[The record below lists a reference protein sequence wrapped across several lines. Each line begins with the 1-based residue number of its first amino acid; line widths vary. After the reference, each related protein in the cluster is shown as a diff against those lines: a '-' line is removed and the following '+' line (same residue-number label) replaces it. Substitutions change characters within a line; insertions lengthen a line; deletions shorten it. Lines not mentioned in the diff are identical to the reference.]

1 MVFDY
6 NPAPSEL
13 SSENYAYAMFSPLKF
28 GGCLCVCGSL
38 RPAKC
43 DKNLRLCATV
53 FPGQL
58 YLRRFSGKNGL
69 GSPNLLLLRRS
80 MAYQS
85 GSCFRLMACSSG
97 SPSFARAE
105 AVEPIWVR
113 EKHEHRAS
121 CASDFSGGGELS
133 VRQVV
138 LMDLVQSLRL
148 YRQFSPKFGGVGSA
162 SFARAGRIDVI

>member
-1 MVFDY
+1 
-6 NPAPSEL
+6 
-13 SSENYAYAMFSPLKF
+13 
-28 GGCLCVCGSL
+28 
-38 RPAKC
+38 
-43 DKNLRLCATV
+43 
-53 FPGQL
+53 
-58 YLRRFSGKNGL
+58 
-69 GSPNLLLLRRS
+69 
-80 MAYQS
+80 
-85 GSCFRLMACSSG
+85 MACSSG